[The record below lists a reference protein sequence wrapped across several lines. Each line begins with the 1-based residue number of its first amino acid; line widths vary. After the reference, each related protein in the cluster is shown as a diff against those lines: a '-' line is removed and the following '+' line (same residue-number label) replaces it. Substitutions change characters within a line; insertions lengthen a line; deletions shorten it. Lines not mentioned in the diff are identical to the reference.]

1 MGHGDLLQSEKETL
15 SFKESHG
22 YCQKGE
28 KKKKKDRYDW
38 AGLFEVAGGGG
49 SWLMLN
55 GDIQCILEGID
66 EAQMGREKCCL
77 YFFILPYSMNL
88 ISSNY

>member
-1 MGHGDLLQSEKETL
+1 MAIAR
-15 SFKESHG
+15 
-22 YCQKGE
+22 KGK

-55 GDIQCILEGID
+55 GDIQCILEGIA